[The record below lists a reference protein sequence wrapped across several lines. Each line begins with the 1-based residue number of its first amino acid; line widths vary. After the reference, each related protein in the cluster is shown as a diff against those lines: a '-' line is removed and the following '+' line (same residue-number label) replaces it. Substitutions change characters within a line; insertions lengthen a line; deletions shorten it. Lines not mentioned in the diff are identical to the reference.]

1 MKIIVHL
8 QGFFTHIHNYVKS
21 DVLEYIYIYIYILMG
36 DVLEFGHAKCLS
48 EVLLRRSTEDQLALV

>member
-8 QGFFTHIHNYVKS
+8 QGFCTHIHNYVKS
-21 DVLEYIYIYIYILMG
+21 